1 MCRVIAISN
10 QKGGVGKT
18 TTTVNLGIGLARQ
31 GKKVL
36 LIDADP
42 QGSLTASLG
51 YVEPDEI
58 GTTLATIM
66 MAIINEKEF
75 EITDGILHHKENVDL
90 LPANRMGLSMKNKWL
105 DEENKVYI
113 IYQITE
119 IQSDLGFSKK
129 KAMDYLTELEKIGLI
144 EKKKR
149 GFGLPN
155 IIYVKSFMAHQSSQR
170 SNEMGTSQEKD
181 AVHRSIERGTPE
193 VMNKHLRG
201 AETDT
206 SEVPKNGLQEVPK
219 TVPLYNKTYM
229 NYNNQSNM
237 KSNHIKSDGDRI
249 RCDQKEQTINAYAEL
264 VKKNIDFDVLLH
276 TYSREQDL
284 VEEIYQLI
292 LETVQTEKDMIWI
305 AGEYYPAGFVKGKLM
320 KLNYSHIEYVLE
332 CMDKNTTKVR
342 NIKQYLLAALF
353 NAPSTIGSYYKA
365 EVNHD
370 MPQYA
375 N

>member
-1 MCRVIAISN
+1 MNFEYYYGTQADQFSFIRIPRILLLDEAFSA
-10 QKGGVGKT
+10 
-18 TTTVNLGIGLARQ
+18 LSLSA
-31 GKKVL
+31 KVL
-36 LIDADP
+36 Y
-42 QGSLTASLG
+42 S
-51 YVEPDEI
+51 V
-58 GTTLATIM
+58 
-66 MAIINEKEF
+66 
-75 EITDGILHHKENVDL
+75 L
-90 LPANRMGLSMKNKWL
+90 LDRMGLSMKNKWL

-170 SNEMGTSQEKD
+170 SNEMGTSKEKD
-181 AVHRSIERGTPE
+181 VVHRSIEMGTPE

-206 SEVPKNGLQEVPK
+206 SEVPK

-237 KSNHIKSDGDRI
+237 KSNHIKSDGERI
-249 RCDQKEQTINAYAEL
+249 RCEQKEHEINAYVEL
-264 VKKNIDFDVLLH
+264 VKENIDFDVLLH

-292 LETVQTEKDMIWI
+292 LETVQTEKDMIRI
-305 AGEYYPAGFVKGKLM
+305 AGEYYPAGFVKGKLL
-320 KLNYSHIEYVLE
+320 KLNYSHIE
-332 CMDKNTTKVR
+332 
-342 NIKQYLLAALF
+342 YLLAALF
-353 NAPSTIGSYYKA
+353 NAPSTMGSYYKA